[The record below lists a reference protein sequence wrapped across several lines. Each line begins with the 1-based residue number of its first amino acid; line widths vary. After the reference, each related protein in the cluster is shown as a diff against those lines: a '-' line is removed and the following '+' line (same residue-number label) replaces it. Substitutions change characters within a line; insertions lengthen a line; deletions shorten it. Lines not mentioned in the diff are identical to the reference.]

1 MLAVKNERRAR
12 KGLEPITAEQYRAD
26 LEAERGDT

>member
-12 KGLEPITAEQYRAD
+12 KGLEPITADQYRAQ
-26 LEAERGDT
+26 LEAERDAT